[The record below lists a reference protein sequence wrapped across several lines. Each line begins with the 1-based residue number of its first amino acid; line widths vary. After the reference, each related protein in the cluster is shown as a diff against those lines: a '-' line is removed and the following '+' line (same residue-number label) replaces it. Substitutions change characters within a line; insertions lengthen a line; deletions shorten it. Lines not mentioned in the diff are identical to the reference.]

1 MEIGMKTIV
10 SLGAAMLVATVA
22 FGITMITKPPVSVAL
37 PISSIDTHALTL
49 KADPAMAESYE
60 CN

>member
-1 MEIGMKTIV
+1 
-10 SLGAAMLVATVA
+10 
-22 FGITMITKPPVSVAL
+22 MITKPPVSVAL

-60 CN
+60 CS